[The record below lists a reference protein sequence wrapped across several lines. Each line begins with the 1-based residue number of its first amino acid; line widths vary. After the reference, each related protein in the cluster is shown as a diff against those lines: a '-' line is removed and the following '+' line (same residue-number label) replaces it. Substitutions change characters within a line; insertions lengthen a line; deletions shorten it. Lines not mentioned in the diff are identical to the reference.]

1 MTFLNDFFYYKGL
14 YKVKVLTKSEGYWI
28 VEAME
33 DFNDTVDD
41 QKISVKSGE
50 SRIVP
55 IPELHKK
62 KLKPPTPQRV
72 SKPKLNKKSN
82 R

>member
-1 MTFLNDFFYYKGL
+1 MTLLDESFYYKGL

-33 DFNDTVDD
+33 DFNDTIDD
-41 QKISVKSGE
+41 QKVSVRSGE

-55 IPELHKK
+55 ISDLLKK
-62 KLKPPTPQRV
+62 KNSSTSQNLP
-72 SKPKLNKKSN
+72 KPKPAEKS
-82 R
+82 RI